1 MLFLTESHIRSLLPM
16 ADCIQRMREAFQGM
30 AAGSAQNQPRRRL
43 ILPSG
48 SALHSMAG
56 SWGSYFGTKIYS
68 TNPKHGANFFF
79 LLFEADTGC
88 PLAMMEANYLGQ
100 IRTGAASG
108 LATDLL
114 ALPGAKTLGVIGS
127 GFQARSQVQA
137 VQQVR
142 PIGEIRVWSRDPEK
156 RRSFAETCASPG
168 VLTRAVDSAEAA
180 VRNADV
186 VITATSA
193 RDPVLEE
200 GWIAPGCHVNAMG
213 SNQARRR
220 EIPAGL
226 LHRASVI
233 AVDSV
238 EQARIEAGDL
248 LIAWN
253 DGNWNSPKLVELQDL
268 VGRKLERPAESV
280 TIFKSLGVGVEDVAA
295 GALVYE
301 RARELGLGK
310 EGL

>member
-1 MLFLTESHIRSLLPM
+1 MLFLTESHVRSLLPM
-16 ADCIQRMREAFQGM
+16 ADCIQRMREAFQSM

-43 ILPSG
+43 VLPSG

-56 SWGSYFGTKIYS
+56 GWENYFGTKVYS
-68 TNPKHGANFFF
+68 TNLKHGANFFF
-79 LLFEADTGC
+79 LLFDAGTAR

-127 GFQARSQVQA
+127 GFQARSQVEA
-137 VQQVR
+137 IQQVR
-142 PIGEIRVWSRDPEK
+142 AIGEIRVWSRDPAK
-156 RRSFAETCASPG
+156 RRTFAEACASPG
-168 VLTRAVDSAEAA
+168 VLAEPVDSAEAA
-180 VRNADV
+180 VRDADI
-186 VITATSA
+186 VITATSS
-193 RDPVLEE
+193 RDPVVEE
-200 GWIAPGCHVNAMG
+200 RWIAPGCHVNAMG
-213 SNQARRR
+213 SNQPQRR
-220 EIPAGL
+220 EIPAAL
-226 LHRASVI
+226 VERASVV

-248 LIAWN
+248 LMAWS
-253 DGNWNSPKLVELQDL
+253 DGDWNSPKLVELKDL
-268 VGRKLERPAESV
+268 VGRKRERAADAV